1 MFLKMKGSTE
11 TQSKRAKKKWTPI
24 QSSSAVTTTNHNI
37 LNGLCVQIQKPV
49 TFVGPGASKVEEV
62 SVNCAKASAGTI
74 LIIWFAL
81 VDQRT
86 FVVAFQVL
94 LINRSHPWLRV
105 ALAVQEVASDP
116 EGVCS
121 GTAEGLGLHCSF
133 LCTTF

>member
-1 MFLKMKGSTE
+1 M
-11 TQSKRAKKKWTPI
+11 
-24 QSSSAVTTTNHNI
+24 
-37 LNGLCVQIQKPV
+37 

-62 SVNCAKASAGTI
+62 SVTCVKASAGTI

-81 VDQRT
+81 VDQRA
-86 FVVAFQVL
+86 FVVVAFQVL
-94 LINRSHPWLRV
+94 LINRSHTWLRV